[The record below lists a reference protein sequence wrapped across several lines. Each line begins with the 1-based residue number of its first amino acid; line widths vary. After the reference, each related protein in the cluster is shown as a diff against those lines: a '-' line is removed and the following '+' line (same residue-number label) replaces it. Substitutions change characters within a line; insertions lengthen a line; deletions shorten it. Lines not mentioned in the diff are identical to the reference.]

1 MVRFAPKYY
10 LTPGNFS
17 FYDGV
22 QWDLKVHSLN
32 PGLTLNEYE
41 SDIRSNERYFSSCQ
55 DKARKNKIED
65 VTGWPLRYRCNALP
79 TEQTTGLVTLV
90 TLITVRA
97 FDILTRSLSTT
108 KFVFV
113 FNLDNKLRRLSSVCR
128 WRKLFGCRIHES
140 RRPTS
145 LFGLC
150 TELIGIV
157 LPFVVIQADWERGV
171 SSKEV
176 VS

>member
-1 MVRFAPKYY
+1 M
-10 LTPGNFS
+10 
-17 FYDGV
+17 
-22 QWDLKVHSLN
+22 
-32 PGLTLNEYE
+32 
-41 SDIRSNERYFSSCQ
+41 
-55 DKARKNKIED
+55 
-65 VTGWPLRYRCNALP
+65 LP

-128 WRKLFGCRIHES
+128 CV
-140 RRPTS
+140 
-145 LFGLC
+145 C